1 MENMAKPKILLI
13 EDDLMSCKLVAS
25 FFSSSYEITYILDPC
40 AALDAIKNLNPELI
54 LLDIEMPLKNGIQVL
69 TEVRK
74 IYSSLQLPV
83 IMLSA
88 SGGDNII
95 VNALDLGA
103 NDFITKPI
111 IPKVALARLQTQIHL
126 KKFHESSMYHQEAEA
141 IRSMVVTYN
150 HEINNPL
157 TVALGNV
164 LKIKEELPRHPSIL
178 KAEDS
183 LLRIAAITKKIAA
196 LMNRFDEKDD
206 YVNGKSK
213 YKI

>member
-1 MENMAKPKILLI
+1 
-13 EDDLMSCKLVAS
+13 
-25 FFSSSYEITYILDPC
+25 
-40 AALDAIKNLNPELI
+40 
-54 LLDIEMPLKNGIQVL
+54 
-69 TEVRK
+69 
-74 IYSSLQLPV
+74 
-83 IMLSA
+83 
-88 SGGDNII
+88 
-95 VNALDLGA
+95 
-103 NDFITKPI
+103 
-111 IPKVALARLQTQIHL
+111 
-126 KKFHESSMYHQEAEA
+126 
-141 IRSMVVTYN
+141 MVVTYN